1 MFLIHFK
8 RVSLTLERDDTTIRF
23 EEKKKLV
30 KSNKQNLFTF
40 EVIQVGFQCFF
51 SLNIHKHM
59 VLYQP
64 LLHLRPGLFS
74 QYNLK
79 CQLEWMS
86 PLTADP
92 KEF

>member
-1 MFLIHFK
+1 MTPQLGSK
-8 RVSLTLERDDTTIRF
+8 R
-23 EEKKKLV
+23 KKKLV
-30 KSNKQNLFTF
+30 KSTKQNLFNS
-40 EVIQVGFQCFF
+40 EVIQVGFKCFF
-51 SLNIHKHM
+51 SSNIYKRM

-64 LLHLRPGLFS
+64 PLHLRPGLFS

>member
-1 MFLIHFK
+1 M
-8 RVSLTLERDDTTIRF
+8 
-23 EEKKKLV
+23 
-30 KSNKQNLFTF
+30 
-40 EVIQVGFQCFF
+40 QVGFKCFF
-51 SLNIHKHM
+51 SSNIHKHM

>member
-1 MFLIHFK
+1 MTQQLGSK
-8 RVSLTLERDDTTIRF
+8 R
-23 EEKKKLV
+23 
-30 KSNKQNLFTF
+30 NKQNLFTF

-51 SLNIHKHM
+51 SSNIYKHM

-92 KEF
+92 KELR

>member
-1 MFLIHFK
+1 MTQQLGSK
-8 RVSLTLERDDTTIRF
+8 R
-23 EEKKKLV
+23 
-30 KSNKQNLFTF
+30 NKQNLFTF
-40 EVIQVGFQCFF
+40 EVIQVGFQYFF
-51 SLNIHKHM
+51 SSNIHKHM

-92 KEF
+92 KELR